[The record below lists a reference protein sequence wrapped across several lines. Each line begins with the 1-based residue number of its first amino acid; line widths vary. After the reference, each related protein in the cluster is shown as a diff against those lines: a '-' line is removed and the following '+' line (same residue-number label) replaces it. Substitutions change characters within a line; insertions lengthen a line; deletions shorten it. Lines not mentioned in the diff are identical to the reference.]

1 MPKPGRRGNTRH
13 ILIITVSIT
22 AAAVLTVM
30 ALFAKSSQGYAVL
43 LGYAILIMSAVLA
56 NHMIATSASDMRRM
70 ALLVLS
76 VGILILFLGSL
87 ALIPFAPET
96 TEETAPSPAVE
107 AADENLTMGGH
118 DRAFITLSSSD
129 TAASVHGEEEG
140 TAEPITSART
150 SHAVIWGIALPLL
163 IAAIAGTAAA
173 AFDLSDIVRYLM
185 LAFTTGLLLFMLG
198 GIVYILFT
206 PERRIVAAAVEI
218 PIAGE
223 SSEEEMIIS
232 EEPADEDVPPQIME
246 EAQPAVPSAP
256 HVFPLIT
263 GVSVE
268 AAPSSAVS
276 PAITEET
283 EETVQIPSSAAE
295 EDAIPIIPSA
305 PAMFSLITAIDEG
318 EPHAVPVFIA
328 GMGETEEEE
337 ASAPSIVPVH
347 TEDEA
352 APVIIPVP
360 TEDRTASETVE
371 EPGVPRDMT
380 AQQHAEDFW
389 ASFFIAGEDELQ
401 LVDGEYYMTLF
412 INGNEVGDITVY
424 IMGGVVYLPTG
435 DVLSYVGDTITDE
448 AESRIFGARGD
459 LMSIDEFNE
468 AGVAASLDSISYIVS
483 MDFSTDD
490 MPVQIISIRG
500 SSNRFGYRP
509 PIAGALQLEP
519 AVFTLASRY
528 SLSGSFTLNPPD
540 RFLDTLRF
548 NFSSYN
554 TGRLYD
560 VYFDF
565 SYSMSFAPQYFNFYW
580 GSYDFHYDFED
591 AMIRLSWGNVSPSL
605 LSPSGTDL
613 GIRFEKNSAYGP
625 VGSSRRSHIERV
637 ITIEKESNVQIF
649 NEGREIFN
657 RTLQPGN
664 YRLQDFVLYTG
675 ANYIKIIVTPLDGS
689 PSYEA
694 EIQLSYTSS
703 LLAPGEVYY
712 GGAIATGRNI
722 VLSDSEQLPGTVR
735 LSLGNGRSLEY
746 DWRNIVVSGN
756 IRAGLTPSLTMNAAL
771 AFGNEAGEESA
782 FRPSGSLAL
791 EFTHANVLG
800 TTRYNFNVDADT
812 DDYGK
817 FLLPGLYARIGHQV
831 FTGFMPISSLNFGFT
846 YDTDSGEAYDN
857 HRFMLSTNLS
867 GSYGIMSWGLSLSG
881 TLNTDSIADI
891 GWNASASMSFSFSRN
906 FYLSASAS
914 VGGIGSEMQYLT
926 GRVGATFRFSP
937 ATVNITASTYETSA
951 NVRVSSG
958 GHSFSAEIAADDLA
972 VLDSYTLDADYSY
985 SGNYVNVSAGLSA
998 DNVFDSITGNFSLS
1012 TSSVFADGYLAFSS
1026 GVPSNYLF
1034 IKQKGALRGNILSVG
1049 TAGTSATEALPTI
1062 FDIGFYRSLPSS
1074 GATSLSV
1081 FSMAEG
1087 AFGNANSF
1095 DIYIPLSKRTGYVLK
1110 LEADLVYSASGV
1122 VTLPDGMLWANG
1134 SSPVYIMERNG
1145 ADATL
1150 SPSDYYIF
1158 TDNDG
1163 RFIMSDLHPG
1173 TYAFDVMYEG
1183 EWYLYS
1189 FTVVRAEEHAADIQI
1204 LGISG
1209 PDEALVVSDPYK
1221 AAFTFS
1227 DEISFLSGDDFWAML
1242 YPMMEEAV

>member
-1 MPKPGRRGNTRH
+1 MPKPGRRGNTRR
-13 ILIITVSIT
+13 ILIITVSVT
-22 AAAVLTVM
+22 VAAVLTVM

-43 LGYAILIMSAVLA
+43 LGYAILIMSAVLV
-56 NHMIATSASDMRRM
+56 NHMIETSTSDMRRM

-87 ALIPFAPET
+87 ALIPFTPET
-96 TEETAPSPAVE
+96 TDEATPSPAVE
-107 AADENLTMGGH
+107 ETGENLTIDGH

-140 TAEPITSART
+140 TAEPISSART

-163 IAAIAGTAAA
+163 TAAIAGTAAA

-206 PERRIVAAAVEI
+206 PGRRIPSVVPVLEMQEEPPEMEMI
-218 PIAGE
+218 LPE
-223 SSEEEMIIS
+223 YEEEEITPQVSI
-232 EEPADEDVPPQIME
+232 EEE
-246 EAQPAVPSAP
+246 EIQPAVPSAP
-256 HVFPLIT
+256 HLFTLIT
-263 GVSVE
+263 SITEDDASPRIPEAPAVSVSAEIEE
-268 AAPSSAVS
+268 A
-276 PAITEET
+276 PAIVAED
-283 EETVQIPSSAAE
+283 TVPPAIPSS
-295 EDAIPIIPSA
+295 PQL
-305 PAMFSLITAIDEG
+305 FSLITAIDEG
-318 EPHAVPVFIA
+318 EPLAVPVVITA
-328 GMGETEEEE
+328 AEETEAAAE
-337 ASAPSIVPVH
+337 PSIVP
-347 TEDEA
+347 A
-352 APVIIPVP
+352 
-360 TEDRTASETVE
+360 ASEE
-371 EPGVPRDMT
+371 EMEPEIIEEAGVPRDMT

-448 AESRIFGARGD
+448 AESRIFGSRGD
-459 LMSIDEFNE
+459 LISIDEFNE
-468 AGVAASLDSISYIVS
+468 AGVNTSLDSISYIVS

-565 SYSMSFAPQYFNFYW
+565 SYSMSFGPEYFNFYW

-613 GIRFEKNSAYGP
+613 GIRFEKNVAYGP
-625 VGSSRRSHIERV
+625 VGSARRSHIERV

-649 NEGREIFN
+649 NEGREIFS

-664 YRLQDFVLYTG
+664 YRLQDFILYTG

-689 PSYEA
+689 PSYETD
-694 EIQLSYTSS
+694 IQLSYTSS
-703 LLAPGEVYY
+703 LLAPGEIYY

-722 VLSDSEQLPGTVR
+722 VLSDSEQLPGSIR

-756 IRAGLTPSLTMNAAL
+756 MRAGLTTSLTMNAAL

-782 FRPSGSLAL
+782 FRPAGRLAL

-800 TTRYNFNVDADT
+800 TTRYNFNIDADT
-812 DDYGK
+812 DDYGR
-817 FLLPGLYARIGHQV
+817 FMLPGFYARVGHQV
-831 FTGFMPISSLNFGFT
+831 FTGFAPISSLNFGFT

-937 ATVNITASTYETSA
+937 ASVNITASTYETSA
-951 NVRVSSG
+951 NFRVNSG
-958 GHSFSAEIAADDLA
+958 GHSFSAELSTDDLS
-972 VLDSYTLDADYSY
+972 VLDNYSLDADYSY

-998 DNVFDSITGNFSLS
+998 DNVFDSITGSFSLS

-1049 TAGTSATEALPTI
+1049 TAGTSATEVLPTV
-1062 FDIGFYRSLPSS
+1062 FDIGFYRSLSSS
-1074 GATSLSV
+1074 GSTSLSV
-1081 FSMAEG
+1081 FSMADG
-1087 AFGNANSF
+1087 AFGNANAF

-1122 VTLPDGMLWANG
+1122 VMLPDGTLWANG
-1134 SSPVYIMERNG
+1134 SSPVYFMERNG
-1145 ADATL
+1145 ADAVL
-1150 SPSDYYIF
+1150 SSSDYYIF

-1209 PDEALVVSDPYK
+1209 PDEALIVSDPYK
-1221 AAFTFS
+1221 SAFIFS
-1227 DEISFLSGDDFWAML
+1227 DEVSFLSGDEFWAML